1 MNSEEFQTKE
11 NNEDVIDKGIG
22 KEKILS
28 AIFNK
33 SKTGNTSIRIGI
45 PSLWAKKL
53 LISETNKKVKAS
65 LDDNKIIIE
74 KYNIKT
80 EEDFKGNAILCIREK
95 EYPVQLH
102 FKKED
107 KNGYTLYAKSA
118 KSIISPNIPLTN
130 QDMNS
135 PILKNIYLE
144 DSKGNVFETEIFRNV
159 FIISTREENTEFKI
173 KSRIGYF
180 KLVSQKE
187 SEYNNIYY
195 DNFTMRTSLGFQ
207 YKNTVIRNLSM
218 IGKDSTIQIYD
229 KTNLSENNLN
239 EIILVLEL
247 LQGQRI
253 IKILERKKGKELIIY
268 GVTSNKLSAACNPIL
283 SCYYYSN
290 EFSKGLLEFL
300 EKQTQVEKE
309 KWKRAIKLLSFY
321 KASQNLEFLVRLFQF
336 INIFKDSTKKKEK
349 YKDIITKQFNVQS
362 EDEACFIT
370 KTRNDIIHEGLF
382 LHECINK
389 NIKHLKNSESIL
401 KEYFEKKIEKAPFIY
416 AFYIEKLV
424 TNFIERKIFSKEA
437 GFEFTDSLFLSSK
450 NNVFKDFDYIL
461 SQLIELN

>member
-1 MNSEEFQTKE
+1 MNLKKFQSKE
-11 NNEDVIDKGIG
+11 NIENIIDNGID

-33 SKTGNTSIRIGI
+33 SKTGNISIRLGI

-53 LISETNKKVKAS
+53 LISETNKKVKAL

-80 EEDFKGNAILCIREK
+80 EEDFKGKAILCIREK

-118 KSIISPNIPLTN
+118 KSIISPNIPFTN
-130 QDMNS
+130 QDMNN

-144 DSKGNVFETEIFRNV
+144 DSQGNIFEAESFQNIF
-159 FIISTREENTEFKI
+159 IMSTREENTEFKI
-173 KSRIGYF
+173 RSRIGYF
-180 KLVSQKE
+180 KLISEKK
-187 SEYNNIYY
+187 SEYNMIYY
-195 DNFTMRTSLGFQ
+195 DNFTMRTSLEFQ
-207 YKNTVIRNLSM
+207 YKDTVIRNLLV
-218 IGKDSTIQIYD
+218 IGKDSMIQIYN
-229 KTNLSENNLN
+229 KTNLSENNLD

-268 GVTSNKLSAACNPIL
+268 GATLNKPSATCNPIL

-309 KWKRAIKLLSFY
+309 KWKRAIKLLIFY
-321 KASQNLEFLVRLFQF
+321 KASPNLEFLVKLFQF
-336 INIFKDSTKKKEK
+336 INIFKDPTNKREK
-349 YKDIITKQFNVQS
+349 YTNIITKQFNVQS
-362 EDEACFIT
+362 EAEAYFIT
-370 KTRNDIIHEGLF
+370 QTRNDIVHEGLF
-382 LHECINK
+382 LDECINK
-389 NIKHLKNSESIL
+389 NITYLKNSESIL
-401 KEYFEKKIEKAPFIY
+401 NKYFEKNIENAPFIY

-424 TNFIERKIFSKEA
+424 TNFIERKIFSKEV
-437 GFEFTDSLFLSSK
+437 GFEFTHSLFLKDK
-450 NNVFKDFDYIL
+450 NNIFKDFDYIL
-461 SQLIELN
+461 SQIIELN